1 MSACPTSRQCPFYL
15 TVEPSI
21 SSRVRYASAFMYCR
35 GGMHDRCALHAALIA
50 GEEVAHNLMP
60 DGTTGDWADDER
72 TRANRRFLVIEDS
85 PVFAALASST
95 IASHYSDAEIV
106 RRASF
111 AEAEPDLRAGGHS
124 VIVCGYGLGDG
135 RTAHD
140 VRSLTPTPMVVFTGR
155 LEGLEAPANA
165 RIVEKSAGPE
175 ALMAAL
181 RASLS

>member
-1 MSACPTSRQCPFYL
+1 MSACPSHRECPFYL

-21 SSRVRYASAFMYCR
+21 ASRVRYASAFMYCR
-35 GGMHDRCALHAALIA
+35 GGMYDRCALHEALVA
-50 GEEVAHNLMP
+50 GRDVPRNLMP
-60 DGTTGDWADDER
+60 DGTMGDWADDEH
-72 TRANRRFLVIEDS
+72 TRASRRFLVIEDS

-106 RRASF
+106 RRGSF
-111 AEAEPDLRAGGHS
+111 AEAESDLRAGGFS
-124 VIVCGYGLGDG
+124 AVVCGYGLGDG

-140 VRSLTPTPMVVFTGR
+140 VRACTSAPMVVFTGR
-155 LEGLEAPANA
+155 LEGLDVPADA

-181 RASLS
+181 RASLA

>member
-1 MSACPTSRQCPFYL
+1 MSACPSSHQCPFYL

-21 SSRVRYASAFMYCR
+21 ALRVRYVSAFGYCR
-35 GGMHDRCALHAALIA
+35 AGMHDRCALHEALIA
-50 GEEVAHNLMP
+50 GRQVSRNLMP
-60 DGTTGDWADDER
+60 DGTMGDWADDER
-72 TRANRRFLVIEDS
+72 TRASRRFLVIEDS

-111 AEAEPDLRAGGHS
+111 AEAEPDLRSGGYS
-124 VIVCGYGLGDG
+124 AVVCGYGLGDG

-140 VRSLTPTPMVVFTGR
+140 VRAVTPAPMVVFTGR
-155 LEGLEAPANA
+155 LEGLDVPVNA

-181 RASLS
+181 RASLA